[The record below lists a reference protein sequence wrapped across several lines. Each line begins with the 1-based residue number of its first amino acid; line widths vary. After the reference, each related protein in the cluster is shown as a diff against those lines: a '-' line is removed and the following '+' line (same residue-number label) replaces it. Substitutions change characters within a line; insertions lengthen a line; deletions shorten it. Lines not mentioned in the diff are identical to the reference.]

1 MANIGAVG
9 LPSQLAPRSIT
20 SADSAAPAAP
30 SATGGPSFGDRI
42 ATALAEANREL
53 VSAEDA
59 AGQFARGEIG
69 TLDAVVAM
77 SKADLT
83 LRHLVT
89 LRNRAL
95 ESLQEVLRLQL

>member
-1 MANIGAVG
+1 MRIQGLG
-9 LPSQLAPRSIT
+9 LPDP
-20 SADSAAPAAP
+20 AALGRAAP
-30 SATGGPSFGDRI
+30 SETKPQVGGASFGERI
-42 ATALAEANREL
+42 ENALSAANREL

-59 AGQFARGEIG
+59 AGKFARGEVG
-69 TLDAVVAM
+69 TLETVVAM

-95 ESLQEVLRLQL
+95 ESLQEVLRMPL

>member
-1 MANIGAVG
+1 MDAIRAARSA
-9 LPSQLAPRSIT
+9 LLAPTETASQE
-20 SADSAAPAAP
+20 APAAGVGTP
-30 SATGGPSFGDRI
+30 FGERM
-42 ATALAEANREL
+42 ANALGAANREL
-53 VSAEDA
+53 VAAEDA

-69 TLDAVVAM
+69 TLETVVAM

-95 ESLQEVLRLQL
+95 ESIQEVLRLPL

>member
-1 MANIGAVG
+1 MANVGAVG
-9 LPSQLAPRSIT
+9 LASQLGPRGLAS
-20 SADSAAPAAP
+20 SDSVAPAPA
-30 SATGGPSFGDRI
+30 GGAGFGERI
-42 ATALAEANREL
+42 ANALSEANREL